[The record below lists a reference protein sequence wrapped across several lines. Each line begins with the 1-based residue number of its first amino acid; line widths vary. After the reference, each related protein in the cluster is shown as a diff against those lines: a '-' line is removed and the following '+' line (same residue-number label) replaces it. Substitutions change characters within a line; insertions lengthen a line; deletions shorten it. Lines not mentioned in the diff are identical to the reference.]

1 MPKNIIDGDNLDPE
15 LLFSLKQNHDIR
27 VSTLLTPDEFTWS
40 RDEAEA
46 RGVSQSAYI
55 RDLIRQDRRKV
66 EMARLSA
73 ESLGVD
79 TPEHAH
85 LMYKFA
91 RFLKENRGLV

>member
-1 MPKNIIDGDNLDPE
+1 MTENIIDGDNIDPDM
-15 LLFSLKQNHDIR
+15 LFSLKPNRDIR

-46 RGVSQSAYI
+46 RGISQSAYI
-55 RDLIRQDRRKV
+55 RELIRQDRRKV

-91 RFLKENRGLV
+91 RFLKENKELV

>member
-1 MPKNIIDGDNLDPE
+1 MADNVIDGDSLDPK

-46 RGVSQSAYI
+46 RGISQSAYI
-55 RDLIRQDRRKV
+55 RELIRQDRRKV

-73 ESLGVD
+73 ESLGLD

-91 RFLKENRGLV
+91 RFLKENKEMV

>member
-1 MPKNIIDGDNLDPE
+1 MTRNVIDGDSLDPDA
-15 LLFSLKQNHDIR
+15 LFSLKQNHDIR

-40 RDEAEA
+40 RDEADA
-46 RGVSQSAYI
+46 RGLSQSAYI
-55 RDLIRQDRRKV
+55 RELIRQDRRKV
-66 EMARLSA
+66 EMARLSM

-91 RFLKENRGLV
+91 RFLKEHKELA